1 VVRAVG
7 IEPTLLSEPDF
18 ESGASTSFT
27 TPARPVDAPAHKAG
41 RQATSSIFAHRYA
54 ETWKLTAL
62 PRLRRALGRLYVAL
76 ACRQPFSLPAGTQLN
91 VPEKSATLILFGATG
106 DLAHRMLFPSLY
118 YLFGDELLPERFH
131 ILASGR
137 TALDDNAFR
146 ATIREALGKFI
157 PAELLDRARVDAF
170 LACVNY
176 CPVESG
182 NAAQF
187 KALAERVCALGD
199 GPVAVYL
206 STPPSLFAP
215 TAQGLADAGL
225 VDAHTRIAM
234 EKPIGKDLASSRVVN
249 DAIGALFAESQ
260 IFRVDHYLGKETV
273 QNLMALRFGNRLF
286 EPLWNAGAIDHVQI
300 TVAETVGLEG
310 RVSYYDGVG
319 ALRDMVQNHMLQI
332 LSIIAMEPPAR
343 MDSTAVR
350 DEKVKVLRSLR
361 QMSGDTVKAH
371 SVRGQ
376 YGEGAVKG
384 KIVQSYGA
392 ELGKPSDTETF
403 VALKAFVDN
412 WRWTGVP
419 FYLRTGKA
427 MPNRQSE
434 ILIQFKPVSHSIFAG
449 KRGGNG
455 LEPNS
460 LVIRL
465 QPEESIRLAIMA
477 KQPGLDRDGVKLRE
491 VGLDV
496 SLTHAFEGT
505 RRRIAYERLL
515 LDLLEGDTTLF
526 VRRDEVEA
534 QWEWIDSIVAGWSEA
549 GQSVAPY
556 AAGTWGPSA
565 AIALIERDGAS
576 WND

>member
-1 VVRAVG
+1 MKG
-7 IEPTLLSEPDF
+7 SPLLS
-18 ESGASTSFT
+18 
-27 TPARPVDAPAHKAG
+27 
-41 RQATSSIFAHRYA
+41 
-54 ETWKLTAL
+54 
-62 PRLRRALGRLYVAL
+62 
-76 ACRQPFSLPAGTQLN
+76 
-91 VPEKSATLILFGATG
+91 EKSATLILFGATG

-118 YLFGDELLPERFH
+118 HLLCDGLLPEPFN

-137 TALDDNAFR
+137 SEMDDVAFRETIRAALATYLADEHHDEARVNAFLEK
-146 ATIREALGKFI
+146 IS
-157 PAELLDRARVDAF
+157 
-170 LACVNY
+170 Y
-176 CPVESG
+176 CAVSAGEQ
-182 NAAQF
+182 AHF
-187 KALAERVCALGD
+187 DALAQKAKALGD
-199 GPVAVYL
+199 GPIAVYL

-215 TAQGLADAGL
+215 TAQGLAAAGL
-225 VDAHTRIAM
+225 VSESTRIAM
-234 EKPIGKDLASSRVVN
+234 EKPIGKDLASSKVVN
-249 DAIGALFAESQ
+249 DAIGDLFDEEQ

-286 EPLWNAGAIDHVQI
+286 EPLWNGGAIDHVQI

-319 ALRDMVQNHMLQI
+319 ALKDMVQNHMLQI

-350 DEKVKVLRSLR
+350 DEKVKALRSLR
-361 QMSGDTVKAH
+361 PMTPETVRTH

-376 YGEGAVKG
+376 YRDGAVKG
-384 KIVQSYGA
+384 KIIAGYA
-392 ELGKPSDTETF
+392 DELGKESDTETF
-403 VALKAFVDN
+403 VALKAHIDN

-419 FYLRTGKA
+419 FYLRTGKC

-434 ILIQFKPVSHSIFAG
+434 ILIQFKPVTHSIFRRQGFGRA
-449 KRGGNG
+449 

-460 LVIRL
+460 LIIRL
-465 QPEESIRLAIMA
+465 QPEENIRLNIMA
-477 KQPGLDRDGVKLRE
+477 KRPGLDREGVKLQE

-496 SLTHAFEGT
+496 SLTHAFAGE

-534 QWEWIDSIVAGWSEA
+534 QWTWIDSITRSWQES
-549 GQSVAPY
+549 GQQVVHY

-565 AIALIERDGAS
+565 GIALIERDGAS
-576 WND
+576 WYD